1 MSVSCYQKGKYIVE
15 SDNYNTTKIIIL
27 NLLLLEMHESKLC
40 KILFSE
46 HVAQIPSDYHVNRQD
61 V

>member
-1 MSVSCYQKGKYIVE
+1 ME